1 MGEGRAMVVGV
12 NLEEKATEID
22 EPWSPLD
29 LEFNLRL
36 EPHGRISAS
45 YPLRACFSASASA
58 PATD

>member
-1 MGEGRAMVVGV
+1 MVVGI

-29 LEFNLRL
+29 LESNLRL
-36 EPHGRISAS
+36 GPHGRISAS